1 MKVEYSK
8 SFQKAV
14 LKLSGKY
21 RKSVAEVIK
30 EVKNASSIEDITDCK
45 KLKGF
50 QNIYR
55 IRIGG
60 FRAFFLFKIIIDT
73 VVFQYLVSRGEAYNK
88 EYETKLRGKDK

>member
-21 RKSVAEVIK
+21 RKSVAEVIT

-45 KLKGF
+45 KLKGLE
-50 QNIYR
+50 NIYR
-55 IRIGG
+55 IVWVVIVL
-60 FRAFFLFKIIIDT
+60 FFSLKYWTIPLFSNT
-73 VVFQYLVSRGEAYNK
+73 
-88 EYETKLRGKDK
+88 